1 MAIVSQEPA
10 LFNRSVIDN
19 IKYNLNVS
27 FSEVQKAAELSDA
40 FKFVEEGNFGNE
52 GVIEIKDMNAEG
64 NNWHR
69 LAGSKGSLFSGG
81 QKQRVAIARALVRK
95 PHLLVMDEAT
105 SALDKETE

>member
-40 FKFVEEGNFGNE
+40 FNFVEEGNFGNE
-52 GVIEIKDMNAEG
+52 GVI
-64 NNWHR
+64 
-69 LAGSKGSLFSGG
+69 
-81 QKQRVAIARALVRK
+81 
-95 PHLLVMDEAT
+95 
-105 SALDKETE
+105 